1 MNHSLFPARTLSG
14 LLRVPSDRSITVR
27 ALLLAGLAE
36 GTSRVICPL
45 ESEDT
50 EAAKACMAALGVP
63 IAIQHEGDLPALR
76 ITGQGLRGLR
86 APAATLFC
94 HSSGTT
100 MRLLAGLLTGQT
112 FGAALDGSDQLRR
125 RPMRRVTDPLRAM
138 GARIEDTNGCAPLR
152 IYPARGPLR
161 GMCYAMP
168 VASAQVKSALLLAGL
183 YADAPVTISE
193 PAPTR
198 DHTERMLGA
207 AGARLQISHANN
219 GAATVTLS
227 PPTEP
232 LRALDIRVPADFS
245 SAAFFL
251 VAASLVPGACL
262 RLSGVGLNATRTG
275 LLDAL
280 RAMGARIAIADLR
293 EEGGEPVGD
302 IEVCAAEL
310 TAIEVGGPLVPRMID
325 EFPIFA
331 VAATQA
337 HGVTVVRNAEELRV
351 KESNR
356 LEGFLAELRKLGA
369 RAEPTADGFVIE
381 GPTRLRGAVVDG
393 LGDHRAAMAL
403 AVAALVAAGQ
413 TTILGADCVTK
424 TYPGFFDD
432 LARVATFDHD
442 RRSDRPSGG
451 A

>member
-1 MNHSLFPARTLSG
+1 
-14 LLRVPSDRSITVR
+14 
-27 ALLLAGLAE
+27 
-36 GTSRVICPL
+36 
-45 ESEDT
+45 
-50 EAAKACMAALGVP
+50 MAALGVP

-100 MRLLAGLLTGQT
+100 MRLLAGLLAGQT

-138 GARIEDTNGCAPLR
+138 GAQIEDTNGCAPLR
-152 IYPARGPLR
+152 IHPAQGLLR

-207 AGARLQISHANN
+207 AGARLQISRADN

-262 RLSGVGLNATRTG
+262 RLSGVG
-275 LLDAL
+275 
-280 RAMGARIAIADLR
+280 
-293 EEGGEPVGD
+293 
-302 IEVCAAEL
+302 
-310 TAIEVGGPLVPRMID
+310 
-325 EFPIFA
+325 
-331 VAATQA
+331 
-337 HGVTVVRNAEELRV
+337 
-351 KESNR
+351 
-356 LEGFLAELRKLGA
+356 
-369 RAEPTADGFVIE
+369 
-381 GPTRLRGAVVDG
+381 
-393 LGDHRAAMAL
+393 
-403 AVAALVAAGQ
+403 
-413 TTILGADCVTK
+413 
-424 TYPGFFDD
+424 
-432 LARVATFDHD
+432 
-442 RRSDRPSGG
+442 
-451 A
+451 